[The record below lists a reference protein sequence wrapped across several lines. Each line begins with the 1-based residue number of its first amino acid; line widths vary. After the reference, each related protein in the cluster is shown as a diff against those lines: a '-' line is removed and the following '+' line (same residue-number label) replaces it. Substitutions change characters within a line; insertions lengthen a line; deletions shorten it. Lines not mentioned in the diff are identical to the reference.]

1 MIIQIYEIQTASE
14 AELCIG
20 LGVDHVGSVILSAD
34 DWKRPELLEV
44 VKTCRALGAKSSM
57 IPLFGGADLLSRVI
71 DYYQPHFVHF
81 CESLTDSTGYPL
93 DLLPLVQRDALLR
106 RRHPD
111 LKIIRSIPVPVHHAC
126 DGFPTLELAKA
137 LEGVSD
143 VFLIDTW
150 LGKEPVEGFIGIT
163 GVQADLGLSGRLV
176 RQSRLPVILAGGL
189 SPENVFDAVRAV
201 RPWGVDSCTLTNRTD
216 HDGRPI
222 RFCKDPE
229 KLRRFVKEASRAFNL
244 CNSQAGTLS

>member
-34 DWKRPELLEV
+34 DWRRPELLEV
-44 VKTCRALGAKSSM
+44 VKTCKGLGAKSSM

-71 DYYQPHFVHF
+71 DYYQPHFIHF
-81 CESLTDSTGYPL
+81 CESLTDSKGVPL
-93 DLLPLVQRDALLR
+93 DISLLVERDALLR

-111 LKIIRSIPVPVHHAC
+111 LKIIRSIPVPVHHSG
-126 DGFPTLELAKA
+126 DGFPTLELAQA

-163 GVQADLGLSGRLV
+163 GVRADIGVACRLV

-189 SPENVFDAVRAV
+189 SPENVFSAITAV

-216 HDGRPI
+216 QQGRPI

-229 KLRRFVKEASRAFNL
+229 KLKRFIGEASRAFSL
-244 CNSQAGTLS
+244 CNSQA